1 MNARALKRIS
11 TRTPAAKQAGT
22 RRLPQAASVLTG
34 VLVGF
39 SEQGRTPLVTYAGQ
53 PGSAA
58 LAARATLDLHSSH
71 VGSEVVLVFA
81 DGDPLQP
88 IVMGVL
94 RQQDPN
100 ALEAKPGNV
109 EVDADGE
116 RMVVAARE
124 QLVLRCGRATLTLTK
139 AGKIIIEGT
148 YISSRSTGVQK
159 IKGGSIQLN

>member
-11 TRTPAAKQAGT
+11 TRTPAQQTST
-22 RRLPQAASVLTG
+22 RQMPQTAAVVTG

-39 SEQGRTPLVTYAGQ
+39 SNQGRTPLVTFAGQ

-58 LAARATLDLHSSH
+58 LAARATLDLHSTH
-71 VGSEVVLVFA
+71 VGSEVVLVFT

-94 RQQDPN
+94 RERDPSL
-100 ALEAKPGNV
+100 LERRPGNV

-116 RMVVAARE
+116 RMIVAASE

-139 AGKIIIEGT
+139 AGKVIIEGT
-148 YISSRSTGVQK
+148 YISSRATGVQR

>member
-1 MNARALKRIS
+1 MSVRALKRIS
-11 TRTPAAKQAGT
+11 TRTPAPEKRT
-22 RRLPQAASVLTG
+22 RQLPQTAAVVTG

-39 SEQGRTPLVTYAGQ
+39 SNEGRTPLVTFAGQ

-58 LAARATLDLHSSH
+58 LAARATLDLHAAH

-81 DGDPLQP
+81 DGDPQQP

-94 RQQDPN
+94 RQQDTN
-100 ALEAKPGNV
+100 ALERRPGNV

-116 RMVVAARE
+116 RMIVAARE

-139 AGKIIIEGT
+139 AGKVIIEGT
-148 YISSRSTGVQK
+148 YISSRATGVQR

>member
-11 TRTPAAKQAGT
+11 TRPTSQPTRARQVPEAAG
-22 RRLPQAASVLTG
+22 VLTG

-39 SEQGRTPLVTYAGQ
+39 SNAGRTPLVTYAGQ

-58 LAARATLDLHSSH
+58 LPARATMDLHAAH

-81 DGDPLQP
+81 QGDPLQP

-94 RQQDPN
+94 RQQDTN
-100 ALEAKPGNV
+100 NLERRPGNV

-116 RMVVAARE
+116 RMIVAARE

-139 AGKIIIEGT
+139 AGKVIIEGT

>member
-11 TRTPAAKQAGT
+11 TRTTSPQTRARQLPEAAG
-22 RRLPQAASVLTG
+22 VVTG

-39 SEQGRTPLVTYAGQ
+39 SNAGATPLVTYAGQ

-58 LAARATLDLHSSH
+58 LPARATLDLHAAH

-81 DGDPLQP
+81 QGDPLQP

-94 RQQDPN
+94 RQQDTN
-100 ALEAKPGNV
+100 KLERRPGNV

-116 RMVVAARE
+116 RMIVAARE

-139 AGKIIIEGT
+139 AGKVIIEGT

>member
-1 MNARALKRIS
+1 MGARTTA
-11 TRTPAAKQAGT
+11 
-22 RRLPQAASVLTG
+22 QAAGVVTG

-39 SEQGRTPLVTYAGQ
+39 AEQGRVPLVTFAGQ
-53 PGSAA
+53 PGSSA
-58 LAARATLDLHSSH
+58 LAARATLDLHSTH

-81 DGDPLQP
+81 AGDPLQP
-88 IVMGVL
+88 IVVGAL

-100 ALEAKPGNV
+100 SLERRPGNV

-116 RMVVAARE
+116 RMIIAARE

-139 AGKIIIEGT
+139 AGKVIIEGT
-148 YISSRSTGVQK
+148 YISSRSTGVQR

>member
-1 MNARALKRIS
+1 MSVRALKRIS
-11 TRTPAAKQAGT
+11 TRTPPPEKRT
-22 RRLPQAASVLTG
+22 RQLPQTAAVVTG

-39 SEQGRTPLVTYAGQ
+39 SNEGRTPLVTFAGQ

-58 LAARATLDLHSSH
+58 LAARATLDLHAAH
-71 VGSEVVLVFA
+71 VGSEIVLVFA

-94 RQQDPN
+94 RQQDTN
-100 ALEAKPGNV
+100 ALERRPGNV

-116 RMVVAARE
+116 RMIVAARE

-139 AGKIIIEGT
+139 AGKVIIEGT
-148 YISSRSTGVQK
+148 YISSRATGVQR
-159 IKGGSIQLN
+159 INGGSIQLN

>member
-11 TRTPAAKQAGT
+11 TRTPAQQT
-22 RRLPQAASVLTG
+22 RSRRLPQSAGVVTG

-39 SEQGRTPLVTYAGQ
+39 SNEGRTPLVTFAGQ

-58 LAARATLDLHSSH
+58 LAARATLDLHSTH

-100 ALEAKPGNV
+100 ALQRRSGNV

-116 RMVVAARE
+116 RMIVAARE

-139 AGKIIIEGT
+139 AGKVIIEGT
-148 YISSRSTGVQK
+148 YISSRSTGVQR